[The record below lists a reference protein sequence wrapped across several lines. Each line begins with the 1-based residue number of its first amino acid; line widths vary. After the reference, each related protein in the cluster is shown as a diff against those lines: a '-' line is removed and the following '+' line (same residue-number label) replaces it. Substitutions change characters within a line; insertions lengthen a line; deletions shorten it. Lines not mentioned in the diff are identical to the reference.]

1 MEYRQEV
8 IKNWILIE
16 QTQDE
21 VAYMRPLFSFVL
33 GQFVEIFGT
42 GLMEAELCVVFNE
55 ANAPYPMLIIN
66 KNPIQ
71 LRVNATSLNHWAQYI
86 YQLSHEL
93 THYVIRQYKENK
105 DSIIK
110 WFEETLCEAMS
121 LYILRQSSV
130 KWSDCTL
137 SKVNPDY
144 HSALKSYL
152 NDIYNRTDKSVIRA
166 CHTLSE
172 LQEIEQSSESQRLD
186 RSMERNYLYDTFC
199 EFPESI
205 AAFVFYPLYARSDLQ
220 LDLDRWEKETKN
232 SLISKLREVHP
243 ILIA

>member
-1 MEYRQEV
+1 MEHKQEI

-21 VAYMRPLFSFVL
+21 IKYMRFIFTFVL
-33 GQFVEIFGT
+33 DQFVEIFGAEI
-42 GLMEAELCVVFNE
+42 MEAELCIVFNSM
-55 ANAPYPMLIIN
+55 NAPCPMLITN
-66 KNPIQ
+66 QNPIA
-71 LRVNATSLNHWAQYI
+71 LRTDVKSLGIWNQYV

-121 LYILRQSSV
+121 LYILRQSSI
-130 KWSDCTL
+130 KWSTCTL
-137 SKVNPDY
+137 SKMNPDY
-144 HSALKSYL
+144 SSYFKSYL
-152 NDIYNRTDKSVIRA
+152 NDVYNQTGKSVIRA

-172 LQEIEQSSESQRLD
+172 LQEIERTSESQRLD
-186 RSMERNYLYDTFC
+186 RSIERNYLYDTFC

-220 LDLDRWEKETKN
+220 LDLDRWEKETNN
-232 SLISKLREVHP
+232 SIISKLREVHP
-243 ILIA
+243 ILTA

>member
-1 MEYRQEV
+1 MEHRREV

-21 VAYMRPLFSFVL
+21 IKYMRPLFSFVL
-33 GQFVEIFGT
+33 GQFVEIFGAE
-42 GLMEAELCVVFNE
+42 LMEAELCVVFNE
-55 ANAPYPMLIIN
+55 ANAPYPMLIRSQD
-66 KNPIQ
+66 PIR
-71 LRVNATSLNHWAQYI
+71 LRVNTTSLNYWAQFI

-93 THYVIRQYKENK
+93 THYVVRQYKENK

-137 SKVNPDY
+137 SELDPNY

-152 NDIYNRTDKSVIRA
+152 SDIYNQTDKSVIRD

-172 LQEIEQSSESQRLD
+172 LQEIERTSESQRLD
-186 RSMERNYLYDTFC
+186 RSIERNYLYDTFC

-205 AAFVFYPLYARSDLQ
+205 AAFVFYPLYARPDLQ
-220 LDLDRWEKETKN
+220 LDLDRWEKETN
-232 SLISKLREVHP
+232 NALISKLRKVHP
-243 ILIA
+243 ILTA

>member
-1 MEYRQEV
+1 MEHKQEI

-21 VAYMRPLFSFVL
+21 IKYMRFIFAFVL
-33 GQFVEIFGT
+33 DQFVEIFGAEI
-42 GLMEAELCVVFNE
+42 MEAELCIVFNSM
-55 ANAPYPMLIIN
+55 NAPYPMLITN
-66 KNPIQ
+66 QNPIA
-71 LRVNATSLNHWAQYI
+71 LRTDVKSLGIWNQYV

-121 LYILRQSSV
+121 LYILRQSSI
-130 KWSDCTL
+130 KWSTCTL
-137 SKVNPDY
+137 SKINPDY
-144 HSALKSYL
+144 GSYFKSYL
-152 NDIYNRTDKSVIRA
+152 NDVYNQTGKSVIQA

-172 LQEIEQSSESQRLD
+172 LQEIERTSESQRLN
-186 RSMERNYLYDTFC
+186 RSIERNYLYDTFC
-199 EFPESI
+199 KFPESI

-220 LDLDRWEKETKN
+220 LDLDRWEKETN
-232 SLISKLREVHP
+232 NPIISKLWEVHP
-243 ILIA
+243 ILTA